1 MTTKIEDIILE
12 AEREGGA
19 DFIPLISDGDDSFEF
34 KEGENESLPLL
45 ALRNMVL
52 FPGVV
57 MPVTLGREK
66 SLKAVRNA
74 YKKGVVIGLIGL
86 MGLVGCQ
93 EVSLEQQAAEAAQ
106 SYYQRLLDGY
116 PDGFLAG
123 KAAYDEMPA
132 DYRDQLV
139 KANEQYMKDVEQ
151 KHNGLR
157 SVVVSPN
164 VGRIDSTLHVVYAF
178 LLLSYGDST
187 KEEVTVPMVQ
197 VDGDWKMR

>member
-1 MTTKIEDIILE
+1 M
-12 AEREGGA
+12 
-19 DFIPLISDGDDSFEF
+19 
-34 KEGENESLPLL
+34 N
-45 ALRNMVL
+45 
-52 FPGVV
+52 
-57 MPVTLGREK
+57 
-66 SLKAVRNA
+66 
-74 YKKGVVIGLIGL
+74 KKGVVIGLIGL

-187 KEEVTVPMVQ
+187 KENLIEINNQ
-197 VDGDWKMR
+197 DDDS

>member
-1 MTTKIEDIILE
+1 M
-12 AEREGGA
+12 
-19 DFIPLISDGDDSFEF
+19 
-34 KEGENESLPLL
+34 N
-45 ALRNMVL
+45 
-52 FPGVV
+52 
-57 MPVTLGREK
+57 
-66 SLKAVRNA
+66 
-74 YKKGVVIGLIGL
+74 KKGGVIGLIGL

>member
-1 MTTKIEDIILE
+1 MLQ
-12 AEREGGA
+12 R
-19 DFIPLISDGDDSFEF
+19 
-34 KEGENESLPLL
+34 
-45 ALRNMVL
+45 RMV
-52 FPGVV
+52 
-57 MPVTLGREK
+57 T
-66 SLKAVRNA
+66 
-74 YKKGVVIGLIGL
+74 GLMGL

-116 PDGFLAG
+116 PDGSLAG

>member
-1 MTTKIEDIILE
+1 M
-12 AEREGGA
+12 
-19 DFIPLISDGDDSFEF
+19 
-34 KEGENESLPLL
+34 N
-45 ALRNMVL
+45 
-52 FPGVV
+52 
-57 MPVTLGREK
+57 
-66 SLKAVRNA
+66 
-74 YKKGVVIGLIGL
+74 KKGVVIGLIGL

>member
-1 MTTKIEDIILE
+1 M
-12 AEREGGA
+12 
-19 DFIPLISDGDDSFEF
+19 
-34 KEGENESLPLL
+34 N
-45 ALRNMVL
+45 
-52 FPGVV
+52 
-57 MPVTLGREK
+57 
-66 SLKAVRNA
+66 
-74 YKKGVVIGLIGL
+74 KKGVVIGLIGL
-86 MGLVGCQ
+86 MGLVSCQ

>member
-1 MTTKIEDIILE
+1 M
-12 AEREGGA
+12 
-19 DFIPLISDGDDSFEF
+19 
-34 KEGENESLPLL
+34 N
-45 ALRNMVL
+45 
-52 FPGVV
+52 
-57 MPVTLGREK
+57 
-66 SLKAVRNA
+66 
-74 YKKGVVIGLIGL
+74 KKGVVIGLIGL

-187 KEEVTVPMVQ
+187 EEEVTVPMVQ

>member
-1 MTTKIEDIILE
+1 M
-12 AEREGGA
+12 
-19 DFIPLISDGDDSFEF
+19 
-34 KEGENESLPLL
+34 N
-45 ALRNMVL
+45 
-52 FPGVV
+52 
-57 MPVTLGREK
+57 
-66 SLKAVRNA
+66 
-74 YKKGVVIGLIGL
+74 KKGVVIGLIGL

-187 KEEVTVPMVQ
+187 KEEDTVPMVQ

>member
-1 MTTKIEDIILE
+1 M
-12 AEREGGA
+12 
-19 DFIPLISDGDDSFEF
+19 
-34 KEGENESLPLL
+34 N
-45 ALRNMVL
+45 
-52 FPGVV
+52 
-57 MPVTLGREK
+57 
-66 SLKAVRNA
+66 
-74 YKKGVVIGLIGL
+74 KKGVVIGLIGL

-197 VDGDWKMR
+197 LDGDWKMR

>member
-1 MTTKIEDIILE
+1 M
-12 AEREGGA
+12 
-19 DFIPLISDGDDSFEF
+19 
-34 KEGENESLPLL
+34 N
-45 ALRNMVL
+45 
-52 FPGVV
+52 
-57 MPVTLGREK
+57 
-66 SLKAVRNA
+66 
-74 YKKGVVIGLIGL
+74 KKGVVIGLIGL

-187 KEEVTVPMVQ
+187 KEEVTVP
-197 VDGDWKMR
+197 K

>member
-1 MTTKIEDIILE
+1 M
-12 AEREGGA
+12 
-19 DFIPLISDGDDSFEF
+19 
-34 KEGENESLPLL
+34 N
-45 ALRNMVL
+45 
-52 FPGVV
+52 
-57 MPVTLGREK
+57 
-66 SLKAVRNA
+66 
-74 YKKGVVIGLIGL
+74 KKGVVIGLIGL

-93 EVSLEQQAAEAAQ
+93 EVSLEQQAAEAAR

-132 DYRDQLV
+132 NYRDQLV

>member
-1 MTTKIEDIILE
+1 M
-12 AEREGGA
+12 
-19 DFIPLISDGDDSFEF
+19 
-34 KEGENESLPLL
+34 
-45 ALRNMVL
+45 M
-52 FPGVV
+52 
-57 MPVTLGREK
+57 
-66 SLKAVRNA
+66 LKRRM
-74 YKKGVVIGLIGL
+74 VIGLMGL

-106 SYYQRLLDGY
+106 GYYQRLLDGY

-151 KHNGLR
+151 EHNGLR

>member
-1 MTTKIEDIILE
+1 M
-12 AEREGGA
+12 
-19 DFIPLISDGDDSFEF
+19 
-34 KEGENESLPLL
+34 N
-45 ALRNMVL
+45 
-52 FPGVV
+52 
-57 MPVTLGREK
+57 
-66 SLKAVRNA
+66 
-74 YKKGVVIGLIGL
+74 KKGVVIGLIGL

-197 VDGDWKMR
+197 VDGDWKMRI

>member
-1 MTTKIEDIILE
+1 M
-12 AEREGGA
+12 
-19 DFIPLISDGDDSFEF
+19 
-34 KEGENESLPLL
+34 N
-45 ALRNMVL
+45 
-52 FPGVV
+52 
-57 MPVTLGREK
+57 
-66 SLKAVRNA
+66 
-74 YKKGVVIGLIGL
+74 KKGVVIGLIGL

-139 KANEQYMKDVEQ
+139 KANERYMKDVEQ

>member
-1 MTTKIEDIILE
+1 MMLK
-12 AEREGGA
+12 R
-19 DFIPLISDGDDSFEF
+19 
-34 KEGENESLPLL
+34 
-45 ALRNMVL
+45 RMV
-52 FPGVV
+52 
-57 MPVTLGREK
+57 T
-66 SLKAVRNA
+66 
-74 YKKGVVIGLIGL
+74 GLMGL

-187 KEEVTVPMVQ
+187 EEEVTVPMVQ

>member
-1 MTTKIEDIILE
+1 M
-12 AEREGGA
+12 
-19 DFIPLISDGDDSFEF
+19 
-34 KEGENESLPLL
+34 N
-45 ALRNMVL
+45 
-52 FPGVV
+52 
-57 MPVTLGREK
+57 
-66 SLKAVRNA
+66 
-74 YKKGVVIGLIGL
+74 KKGVVIGLIGL

-132 DYRDQLV
+132 NYRDQLV